1 MAIPKHNECFKPF
14 LEVIKDGSIYT
25 LKEINIAI
33 ADIFNLTSDE
43 QSELLKSGQFIF
55 ANRVGWARTYLKKA
69 GLIESTSRGLFR
81 LTPEGKK
88 VILENPTVID
98 NNYLMRYENFREFT
112 NLNKNNVNDNKN
124 VKEIIQNQYDDT
136 PDDIFIEAL
145 EKINNE
151 LKDELLTAVMDM
163 SPASFERMS
172 LNLLLKMGYGDFE
185 DSGKTTGNGADSGI
199 DGVIM
204 EDKLGFSLIYIQA
217 KRWEL
222 TNPVGRPEIQKFA
235 GAILGKGGKG
245 LFITTTRFTKDAIEY
260 AKNQHIVLIDGQKLT
275 SLMIEYNFGVSIKQS
290 FDIKALDSDL
300 FDDYM

>member
-25 LKEINIAI
+25 LKEINTAI
-33 ADIFNLTSDE
+33 ANIFNLTQSE
-43 QSELLKSGQFIF
+43 KSELLKSGQFIF

-81 LTPEGKK
+81 ITAEGKK

-98 NNYLMRYENFREFT
+98 NNYLMRYENFREFI
-112 NLNKNNVNDNKN
+112 NSNKSNCDDNEPNKDIYKN
-124 VKEIIQNQYDDT
+124 EYDDT
-136 PDDIFIEAL
+136 PDDIFIQAL

-172 LNLLLKMGYGDFE
+172 LNLLLKMGYGNFK

-199 DGVIM
+199 DGIIM

-217 KRWEL
+217 KRWDL
-222 TNPVGRPEIQKFA
+222 KNPVGRPEIQKFV
-235 GAILGKGGKG
+235 GAISRKGSKG
-245 LFITTTRFTKDAIEY
+245 LFITTTKFTKEAIEY
-260 AKNQHIVLIDGQKLT
+260 ANQQHIILIDGQKLT